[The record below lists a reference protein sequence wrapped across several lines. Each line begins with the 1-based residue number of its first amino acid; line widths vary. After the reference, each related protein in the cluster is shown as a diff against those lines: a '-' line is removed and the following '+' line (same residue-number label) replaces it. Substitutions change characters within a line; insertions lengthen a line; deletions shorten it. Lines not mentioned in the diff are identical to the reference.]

1 VLTQEENQIMTD
13 KTKTLD
19 FCDRGLVAAAVKR
32 CVEERASNCR
42 ELGDMFTAIG
52 FRTQNGAPISKSAMH
67 IKMRH
72 YGIDPCFPVPDWAEA
87 DAKIKKWHKEGR
99 RPPEI
104 VRMLNDRLARPDD
117 RSLRW
122 NDRIVRQRLTAMGLR
137 RCPRCGQLNEALAE
151 EKLPDMTERRNHT
164 GKRTRAEK
172 AADIAEICALIDAFG
187 YTHRPWGERGREDE
201 EDDGDE

>member
-1 VLTQEENQIMTD
+1 VLTKEEHQIMTD
-13 KTKTLD
+13 EPKTLD
-19 FCDRGLVAAAVKR
+19 FCDRGLVAAAVKA
-32 CVEERASNCR
+32 CVAEGARNCR

-52 FRTQNGAPISKSAMH
+52 FRTQNGVPISKSAMH

-87 DAKIKKWHKEGR
+87 DRMIKRWHKQGR

-104 VRMLNDRLARPDD
+104 VRMLNDRVARPDD

-122 NDRIVRQRLTAMGLR
+122 NERVVRQRLAALGLR
-137 RCPRCGQLNEALAE
+137 RCPTCGQLGEETPE
-151 EKLPDMTERRNHT
+151 EKLPDMTERRSHT
-164 GKRTRAEK
+164 GKRTRAER
-172 AADIAEICALIDAFG
+172 AADVNEICALIDALGF
-187 YTHRPWGERGREDE
+187 THRPWGERGRE